1 MLAEE
6 SRVYYGTVY
15 NRQIVDVSDLLY
27 LVTDRHLST
36 YSVHTFFFVTAEI
49 SHAHNIQQG
58 TMHSVHVCT
67 ATTLLSGSMHTVICI
82 LRART

>member
-27 LVTDRHLST
+27 SLVTDRHL
-36 YSVHTFFFVTAEI
+36 YLQQHTFFFVTAEI
-49 SHAHNIQQG
+49 SHAHNILQG

-67 ATTLLSGSMHTVICI
+67 STTLLLVVCI
-82 LRART
+82 Q